1 MEKARVTFPTLYPEG
16 SLGHDDL
23 SSRDGLYFEA
33 RNEYELRKQIIELA
47 TERQMPV
54 DVQKWPTGTFKMRIL
69 PIT

>member
-23 SSRDGLYFEA
+23 SARDGHYFEA
-33 RNEYELRKQIIELA
+33 RNEYELRKQITKFA

-54 DVQKWPTGTFKMRIL
+54 DVQKWPTGTFNMRIV
-69 PIT
+69 PVA